1 LWKPRAPP
9 GGWRKAAGWWPFG
22 IAATAPETGF
32 GYIRRGEPIDGGGYV
47 IDRFVEKPDLERA
60 MAFLA
65 EGTYAWNGGIFA
77 FRAGDYL
84 KELGTHRPAILA
96 AVRKAVERGREDA
109 HRFHPRPPPLP
120 PCRANRWIM
129 P

>member
-1 LWKPRAPP
+1 VA
-9 GGWRKAAGWWPFG
+9 FG

-96 AVRKAVERGREDA
+96 AAQAVEAGREDA
-109 HRFHPRPPPLP
+109 HRFHPEPT
-120 PCRANRWIM
+120 AFAAVQSDRWIM